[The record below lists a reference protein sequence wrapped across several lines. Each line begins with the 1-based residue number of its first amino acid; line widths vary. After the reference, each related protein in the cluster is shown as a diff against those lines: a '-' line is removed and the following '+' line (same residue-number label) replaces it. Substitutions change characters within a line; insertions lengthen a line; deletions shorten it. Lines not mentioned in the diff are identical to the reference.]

1 MKIRRSPPRLADDS
15 KTLKQ
20 KIEDAKAGGKNGEN
34 PLNFTMDM
42 KRLGIMEDIKES
54 RPNLKE
60 NTINTEFY
68 TFSLTLYFMNIY
80 VKTPPLGILINLFLY
95 EGCTCR

>member
-1 MKIRRSPPRLADDS
+1 MKIRRSPPRQIDDA

-42 KRLGIMEDIKES
+42 KRLGIMEDIKE
-54 RPNLKE
+54 
-60 NTINTEFY
+60 
-68 TFSLTLYFMNIY
+68 
-80 VKTPPLGILINLFLY
+80 G
-95 EGCTCR
+95 